1 MSEKVKLYK
10 LMANLGCR
18 EEKGGLQSFYCILN
32 YCFSENMEILIGR
45 LLVNLSTKKSQSL
58 GSPLSARILDV
69 HCSLIL
75 DAVSYFFFA
84 WARPSFLT
92 A

>member
-1 MSEKVKLYK
+1 
-10 LMANLGCR
+10 
-18 EEKGGLQSFYCILN
+18 
-32 YCFSENMEILIGR
+32 MEILIGR

-84 WARPSFLT
+84 WALPSFLT